1 MGANDMIAGVL
12 FISLFVFLLLSVPI
26 GICLG
31 LATMVVMLFV
41 DGSPPIVLLARSVVT
56 GADSF
61 PLIAVPLFILAGDVM
76 QKGGMSRRLVS
87 FANSLIGHIR
97 AGLAYV
103 NVLASVFFAAISGS
117 SPATVAAIGSNL
129 IPEMEKVG
137 YKREFSASLTAAS
150 GMIGVMIPPSIPFII
165 YGVTAEVS
173 IGKLFL
179 AGVIPGILF
188 AIMFMFVARFL
199 LRNDENITQS
209 RTEFSGKLV
218 VYSFRESVWALLVP
232 VIILGGIYSG
242 IFTPTEAGAI
252 AVVYAAFVGIF
263 VYRDI
268 KFSDLPEILASS
280 AITSGTILILVIMA
294 TAFGRVITL
303 AQIPTDLATALT
315 NMSSNPIIILLL
327 INLLLLVIGMFME
340 TISSII
346 IMTPILLP
354 VTVALGVDP
363 IAFGVIMTVNLAI
376 GFCTPP
382 LGVNLFVAS
391 SISGVSI
398 EKLSKGIL
406 PFFVGMVALLMLITY
421 VPAISLML
429 PSLW

>member
-1 MGANDMIAGVL
+1 MLAATI
-12 FISLFVFLLLSVPI
+12 FISLFALLLMSVPI

-31 LATMVVMLFV
+31 LATMIAMLFV
-41 DGSPPIVLLARSVVT
+41 DGTPPMVLLARSVVT

-61 PLIAVPLFILAGDVM
+61 PLIAVPLFILAGDFM
-76 QKGGMSRRLVS
+76 QHGGMSRRLVS
-87 FANSLIGHIR
+87 FANALIGHIHS
-97 AGLAYV
+97 GLAYV
-103 NVLASVFFAAISGS
+103 NVLACVFFAAISGS
-117 SPATVAAIGSNL
+117 SPATVAAIGSNM

-137 YKREFSASLTAAS
+137 YSRRFSGALTASS

-179 AGVIPGILF
+179 AGIIPGVLF
-188 AIMFMFVARFL
+188 AFMFMFVARLL
-199 LRNDENITQS
+199 LRNDTEIQEST
-209 RTEFSGKLV
+209 TEFSTVGVLR
-218 VYSFRESVWALLVP
+218 SFRESIWALLVP

-242 IFTPTEAGAI
+242 VFTPTEAGAV
-252 AVVYAAFVGIF
+252 AVVYAAVIGIF
-263 VYRDI
+263 VYGDI
-268 KFSDLPEILASS
+268 RLRDLPNILAGS
-280 AITSGTILILVIMA
+280 AKTSGTILVLVIMA
-294 TAFGRVITL
+294 TAFGRLITL
-303 AQIPTDLATALT
+303 ARIPAELSASIT
-315 NMSSNPIIILLL
+315 NLSDNPIIILLL

-354 VTVALGVDP
+354 VATALGVDP
-363 IAFGVIMTVNLAI
+363 IAFGVILTVNLAI

-398 EKLSKGIL
+398 EQLSKAIL
-406 PFFVGMVALLMLITY
+406 PFFVGMIILLMLITY
-421 VPAISLML
+421 VPAISLAL

>member
-1 MGANDMIAGVL
+1 MLATIL
-12 FISLFVFLLLSVPI
+12 FITLLALLLFSVPI

-31 LATMVVMLFV
+31 LATMIVMVIV
-41 DGSPPIVLLARSVVT
+41 DGTPPMVLLARSVVT

-61 PLIAVPLFILAGDVM
+61 PLIAVPLFILAGDLM
-76 QKGGMSRRLVS
+76 QHGGMSRRIVG
-87 FANSLIGHIR
+87 FANALIGHIR
-97 AGLAYV
+97 GGLAYV
-103 NVLASVFFAAISGS
+103 NVLACVFFAAISGS
-117 SPATVAAIGSNL
+117 SPATVAAIGSNM

-137 YKREFSASLTAAS
+137 YTRRFSGALTASS

-179 AGVIPGILF
+179 AGVVPGILF
-188 AIMFMFVARFL
+188 ALMFMLVARIL
-199 LRNDENITQS
+199 LRNDKTVQEST
-209 RTEFSGKLV
+209 TTFSGAGV
-218 VYSFRESVWALLVP
+218 WESFRTSIWALLVP
-232 VIILGGIYSG
+232 GIILGGIYSG
-242 IFTPTEAGAI
+242 IFTPTEAGAV
-252 AVVYAAFVGIF
+252 AVVYAVIIGIF

-268 KFSDLPEILASS
+268 TFTDLPSILAGS
-280 AITSGTILILVIMA
+280 AKTSGTILVLVIMA
-294 TAFGRVITL
+294 TAFGRLITL
-303 AQIPTDLATALT
+303 ARIPTELAASITSL
-315 NMSSNPIIILLL
+315 SDNPIMILLL

-354 VTVALGVDP
+354 VATALGVDP
-363 IAFGVIMTVNLAI
+363 IVFGVILTVNLAI

-391 SISGVSI
+391 GISKVSI
-398 EKLSKGIL
+398 EQLSKAIL
-406 PFFVGMVALLMLITY
+406 PFFVGMLVLLMLITY
-421 VPAISLML
+421 VPAISLAL

>member
-1 MGANDMIAGVL
+1 MIATVL
-12 FISLFVFLLLSVPI
+12 FLVLLLSLFLSVPI

-31 LATMVVMLFV
+31 LATMAVMVFV
-41 DGSPPIVLLARSVVT
+41 DGTPPLVLLARSVVT

-61 PLIAVPLFILAGDVM
+61 PLIAVPLFVLAGDLM
-76 QKGGMSRRLVS
+76 QYGGMSRRLVG
-87 FANSLIGHIR
+87 FANALIGHIR

-103 NVLASVFFAAISGS
+103 NVLACVFFAAISGS

-129 IPEMEKVG
+129 IPEMEKMG
-137 YKREFSASLTAAS
+137 YTRRFSASLTASS

-179 AGVIPGILF
+179 AGIVPGVLF
-188 AIMFMFVARFL
+188 AVMFMLVARL
-199 LRNDENITQS
+199 MLRKDTRVIDNTRAFDGP
-209 RTEFSGKLV
+209 RV
-218 VYSFRESVWALLVP
+218 VTSFRESIWALLVP

-242 IFTPTEAGAI
+242 VFTPTEAGAVAVLYA
-252 AVVYAAFVGIF
+252 AVVGKF
-263 VYRDI
+263 VYGDLDW
-268 KFSDLPEILASS
+268 SDFPTILAES
-280 AITSGTILILVIMA
+280 ARTSGMILVLVIMA
-294 TAFGRVITL
+294 TAFGRVVTL
-303 AQIPTDLATALT
+303 AQIPSDLATWLT
-315 NMSSNPIIILLL
+315 GLSDNPIIILLL

-354 VTVALGVDP
+354 VATALGVDP

-391 SISGVSI
+391 GISGVSI
-398 EKLSKGIL
+398 ETLSRAIL
-406 PFFVGMVALLMLITY
+406 PFFAGMIVLLMLITY
-421 VPAISLML
+421 VPSLSLAL
-429 PSLW
+429 PALW

>member
-1 MGANDMIAGVL
+1 MLATTL
-12 FISLFVFLLLSVPI
+12 FLGLFLLLLFSVPI

-31 LATMVVMLFV
+31 LATMIVMVFV
-41 DGSPPIVLLARSVVT
+41 DGTPPMVLLARSVVT

-61 PLIAVPLFILAGDVM
+61 PLIAVPLFILAGDLM
-76 QKGGMSRRLVS
+76 QHGGMSRRIVG
-87 FANSLIGHIR
+87 FANALIGHIR
-97 AGLAYV
+97 GGLAYV
-103 NVLASVFFAAISGS
+103 NVLACVFFAAISGS
-117 SPATVAAIGSNL
+117 SPATVAAIGSNM

-137 YKREFSASLTAAS
+137 YTRGFSGALTASS

-188 AIMFMFVARFL
+188 AVMFMLIARIL
-199 LRNDENITQS
+199 LRKDETVQEATNT
-209 RTEFSGKLV
+209 FSSVGV
-218 VYSFRESVWALLVP
+218 WQSFRTSIWALLVP
-232 VIILGGIYSG
+232 GIILGGIYSG

-252 AVVYAAFVGIF
+252 AVLYAAIIGIF

-268 KFSDLPEILASS
+268 TIRDLPNILAGS
-280 AITSGTILILVIMA
+280 AKTSGTILVLVIMA
-294 TAFGRVITL
+294 TAFGRLITL
-303 AQIPTDLATALT
+303 ARIPSELAATITSL
-315 NMSSNPIIILLL
+315 SDNPIVILFL

-354 VTVALGVDP
+354 VAIAMGVDP
-363 IAFGVIMTVNLAI
+363 IVFGVILTVNLAI

-391 SISGVSI
+391 SISKVSI
-398 EKLSKGIL
+398 EQLSRAIA
-406 PFFVGMVALLMLITY
+406 PFFIGMLLLLMLITY
-421 VPAISLML
+421 VPAISLAL

>member
-1 MGANDMIAGVL
+1 MIATVL
-12 FISLFVFLLLSVPI
+12 FLVLILTLFLSVPI

-31 LATMVVMLFV
+31 LATMAVMILV
-41 DGSPPIVLLARSVVT
+41 DGTPPLVLLARSVVT

-61 PLIAVPLFILAGDVM
+61 PLIAVPLFILAGDLM
-76 QKGGMSRRLVS
+76 QHGGMSRRLVG
-87 FANSLIGHIR
+87 FANALIGHIR
-97 AGLAYV
+97 AGLSYV
-103 NVLASVFFAAISGS
+103 NVLACVFFAAISGS

-129 IPEMEKVG
+129 IPEMEKG
-137 YKREFSASLTAAS
+137 YTRRFSASLTASS

-179 AGVIPGILF
+179 AGIVPGVMF
-188 AIMFMFVARFL
+188 AVMFMIVARFL
-199 LRNDENITQS
+199 LRNETKVIENTRDFDASLIT
-209 RTEFSGKLV
+209 T
-218 VYSFRESVWALLVP
+218 SFRKSVWALLVP

-242 IFTPTEAGAI
+242 IFTPTEAGAV
-252 AVVYAAFVGIF
+252 AVVYAAIVGKF
-263 VYRDI
+263 VYGDLEW
-268 KFSDLPEILASS
+268 SDFPTILAES
-280 AITSGTILILVIMA
+280 ARTSGMILVLVIMA

-303 AQIPTDLATALT
+303 AQIPADLAGWLT
-315 NMSSNPIIILLL
+315 GLSDNPIIILLL
-327 INLLLLVIGMFME
+327 INVLLLIIGMFME

-354 VTVALGVDP
+354 VATALGVDP

-391 SISGVSI
+391 GISGVSI
-398 EKLSKGIL
+398 EKLSRAIL
-406 PFFVGMVALLMLITY
+406 PFFAGMIVLLMLITY
-421 VPAISLML
+421 VPALSLAL
-429 PSLW
+429 PALW

>member
-1 MGANDMIAGVL
+1 MIATVL
-12 FISLFVFLLLSVPI
+12 FLVLILTLFLSVPI

-31 LATMVVMLFV
+31 LATMAVMILV
-41 DGSPPIVLLARSVVT
+41 DGTPPLVLLARSVVT

-61 PLIAVPLFILAGDVM
+61 PLIAVPLFILAGDLM
-76 QKGGMSRRLVS
+76 QHGGMSRRLVG
-87 FANSLIGHIR
+87 FANALIGHIR
-97 AGLAYV
+97 AGLSYV
-103 NVLASVFFAAISGS
+103 NVLACVFFAAISGS

-137 YKREFSASLTAAS
+137 YTRRFSASLTASS

-179 AGVIPGILF
+179 AGIVPGVMF
-188 AIMFMFVARFL
+188 AVMFMIVARFL
-199 LRNDENITQS
+199 LRNETKVIENTRDFDASLIT
-209 RTEFSGKLV
+209 T
-218 VYSFRESVWALLVP
+218 SFRKSVWALLVP

-242 IFTPTEAGAI
+242 IFTPTEAGAV
-252 AVVYAAFVGIF
+252 AVVYAAIVGKF
-263 VYRDI
+263 VYGDLEW
-268 KFSDLPEILASS
+268 SDFPTILAES
-280 AITSGTILILVIMA
+280 ARTSGMILVLVIMA

-303 AQIPTDLATALT
+303 AQIPADLAGWLT
-315 NMSSNPIIILLL
+315 GLSDNPIIILLL
-327 INLLLLVIGMFME
+327 INVLLLIIGMFME

-354 VTVALGVDP
+354 VATALGVDP

-391 SISGVSI
+391 GISGVSI
-398 EKLSKGIL
+398 EKLSRAIL
-406 PFFVGMVALLMLITY
+406 PFFAGMIVLLMLITY
-421 VPAISLML
+421 VPALSLAL
-429 PSLW
+429 PALW

>member
-1 MGANDMIAGVL
+1 MIAAVL
-12 FISLFVFLLLSVPI
+12 FISLVVFLLISVPI

-31 LATMVVMLFV
+31 LATMTVMLFV
-41 DGSPPIVLLARSVVT
+41 DGAPPMVLLARSVVT

-76 QKGGMSRRLVS
+76 QKGGMSRRLVG

-137 YKREFSASLTAAS
+137 YGRQFSASLTAAS

-199 LRNDENITQS
+199 LRGDEKINES
-209 RTEFSGKLV
+209 KTEFSATAV
-218 VYSFRESVWALLVP
+218 VHSFRESVWALLVP

-252 AVVYAAFVGIF
+252 AVVYALLVGMF

-268 KFSDLPEILASS
+268 KVTDLPEILAGS
-280 AITSGTILILVIMA
+280 AITSGTILVLVIMA

-303 AQIPTDLATALT
+303 AQIPSDLASALT
-315 NMSSNPIIILLL
+315 SLSDNPIIILLL

-354 VTVALGVDP
+354 VTVALGIDP

-421 VPAISLML
+421 VPAISLAL

>member
-1 MGANDMIAGVL
+1 MISTVL
-12 FISLFVFLLLSVPI
+12 FLVLIVGIFLSVPI

-31 LATMVVMLFV
+31 LATMIVMLFV
-41 DGSPPIVLLARSVVT
+41 DGTPPMVLLARSVVT

-61 PLIAVPLFILAGDVM
+61 PLISVPLFILAGDLM
-76 QKGGMSRRLVS
+76 QHGGMSRRLVG
-87 FANSLIGHIR
+87 FANALIGHIR

-103 NVLASVFFAAISGS
+103 NVLACVFFAAISGS

-137 YKREFSASLTAAS
+137 YNRKFSASLTASS

-179 AGVIPGILF
+179 AGVIPGVLF
-188 AIMFMFVARFL
+188 ALMFMVVARIL
-199 LRNDENITQS
+199 LRKE
-209 RTEFSGKLV
+209 TEVMSSTSAFEPV
-218 VYSFRESVWALLVP
+218 RIWTSFRNSVWALLVP

-242 IFTPTEAGAI
+242 IFTPTEAGAV
-252 AVVYAAFVGIF
+252 AVVYAAVVGKF
-263 VYRDI
+263 VYGDL
-268 KFSDLPEILASS
+268 KWSDFPMILAES
-280 AITSGTILILVIMA
+280 ARTSGMILVLVIMA

-303 AQIPTDLATALT
+303 AQIPADLATWLT
-315 NMSSNPIIILLL
+315 GLSSNPIILLLL
-327 INLLLLVIGMFME
+327 INVLLLIIGMFME

-346 IMTPILLP
+346 ILTPILLP
-354 VTVALGVDP
+354 VTTALGVDP
-363 IAFGVIMTVNLAI
+363 IAFGVILTVNLAI

-391 SISGVSI
+391 GISGVSI
-398 EKLSKGIL
+398 EQLSKAIL
-406 PFFVGMVALLMLITY
+406 PFFVGMIALLMLITY
-421 VPAISLML
+421 VPALSLAL
-429 PSLW
+429 PALW

>member
-1 MGANDMIAGVL
+1 MIALILFLSL
-12 FISLFVFLLLSVPI
+12 FILLLFSVPI

-31 LATMVVMLFV
+31 LSTMAVMVLV
-41 DGSPPIVLLARSVVT
+41 DGAPPMVLLARSVVT

-76 QKGGMSRRLVS
+76 QKGGMSRRLVG

-137 YKREFSASLTAAS
+137 YSRTFSASLTAAS

-179 AGVIPGILF
+179 AGVIPGVLF
-188 AIMFMFVARFL
+188 ALMFMLVARFL
-199 LRNDENITQS
+199 LRKDTQIEQS
-209 RTEFSGKLV
+209 KAAFSAKTV
-218 VYSFRESVWALLVP
+218 ATSFRESIWALLVP

-242 IFTPTEAGAI
+242 IFTPTEAGAV
-252 AVVYAAFVGIF
+252 AVVYALSIGIF

-268 KFSDLPEILASS
+268 KLSDLPDILADS
-280 AITSGTILILVIMA
+280 AVTSGTILVLVIMA

-303 AQIPTDLATALT
+303 AQIPSDLAGWLT
-315 NMSSNPIIILLL
+315 SLSDNPIIILLL

-354 VTVALGVDP
+354 VAAAIGVDP
-363 IAFGVIMTVNLAI
+363 IVFGVIMTVNLAI

-398 EKLSKGIL
+398 ERLSKAIL
-406 PFFVGMVALLMLITY
+406 PFFVGMVILLMLITY
-421 VPAISLML
+421 VPAISLAL

>member
-1 MGANDMIAGVL
+1 ML
-12 FISLFVFLLLSVPI
+12 FTLLLSVPI

-31 LATMVVMLFV
+31 LATMAVMVLV
-41 DGSPPIVLLARSVVT
+41 DGTPPLVLLARSVVT

-61 PLIAVPLFILAGDVM
+61 PLIAVPLFVLAGDLM
-76 QKGGMSRRLVS
+76 QHGGMSRRLVG
-87 FANSLIGHIR
+87 FANALIGHIR

-117 SPATVAAIGSNL
+117 SPATVAAIGANL

-137 YKREFSASLTAAS
+137 YNRTFSSSLTASS

-179 AGVIPGILF
+179 AGIVPGILF
-188 AIMFMFVARFL
+188 AVMFMIVARIL
-199 LRNDENITQS
+199 LRNETEVINNT
-209 RTEFSGKLV
+209 RTFNATRVRTSL
-218 VYSFRESVWALLVP
+218 RESVWALLVP

-242 IFTPTEAGAI
+242 VFTPTEAGAV
-252 AVVYAAFVGIF
+252 AVLYAAIIGKF
-263 VYRDI
+263 VYRDL
-268 KFSDLPEILASS
+268 KWSDFPSILAES
-280 AITSGTILILVIMA
+280 ARTSGMILVLVIMA

-303 AQIPTDLATALT
+303 AQIPADLATWLT
-315 NMSSNPIIILLL
+315 GLSDNPIIILLL
-327 INLLLLVIGMFME
+327 INLLLLIIGMFME

-354 VTVALGVDP
+354 VATALGVDP

-398 EKLSKGIL
+398 ERISKAIL
-406 PFFVGMVALLMLITY
+406 PFFLGMIILLMLITY
-421 VPAISLML
+421 VPALSLAL
-429 PSLW
+429 PALY

>member
-1 MGANDMIAGVL
+1 MISLVL
-12 FISLFVFLLLSVPI
+12 FASLFVLLLISVPI

-31 LATMVVMLFV
+31 LATMLVMVLV
-41 DGSPPIVLLARSVVT
+41 DGTPPMVLLARSVVT

-61 PLIAVPLFILAGDVM
+61 PLIAVPLFILAGDLM
-76 QKGGMSRRLVS
+76 QHGGMSRRLVG

-103 NVLASVFFAAISGS
+103 NVLACVFFAAISGS

-137 YKREFSASLTAAS
+137 YTRRFSSALTASS

-179 AGVIPGILF
+179 AGVVPGILF
-188 AIMFMFVARFL
+188 AIMFMVIARLL
-199 LRNDENITQS
+199 LRKDRDIAESTTS
-209 RTEFSGKLV
+209 FSKEAV
-218 VYSFRESVWALLVP
+218 KTSFRESIWALLVP

-242 IFTPTEAGAI
+242 VFTPTEAGAI
-252 AVVYAAFVGIF
+252 AVVYALLVGLF
-263 VYRDI
+263 VYGDLT
-268 KFSDLPEILASS
+268 FSDLPKVFADS
-280 AITSGTILILVIMA
+280 ARTSGSILVLVIMA
-294 TAFGRVITL
+294 TAFGRLITI
-303 AQIPTDLATALT
+303 ARIPSDIALSLT
-315 NMSSNPIIILLL
+315 SLSDNPIVILLL

-354 VTVALGVDP
+354 VATAVGVDP
-363 IAFGVIMTVNLAI
+363 IAFGVIITVNLAI

-398 EKLSKGIL
+398 EKLSKSIL
-406 PFFVGMVALLMLITY
+406 PFFVGMLILLFLITY
-421 VPAISLML
+421 VPAISLTL
-429 PSLW
+429 PALW

>member
-1 MGANDMIAGVL
+1 MIATIL
-12 FISLFVFLLLSVPI
+12 FICLLVLLLLSVPI

-31 LATMVVMLFV
+31 LATMLVMYCV
-41 DGSPPIVLLARSVVT
+41 DGAPPLVLLARSVVT

-61 PLIAVPLFILAGDVM
+61 PLIAVPLFILAGDLM
-76 QKGGMSRRLVS
+76 QYGGMSRRIVAFSSSLV
-87 FANSLIGHIR
+87 GHIR

-103 NVLASVFFAAISGS
+103 NVLACVFFAAISGS
-117 SPATVAAIGSNL
+117 APATVAAIGSNL

-137 YKREFSASLTAAS
+137 YKRSFSGALTASA

-179 AGVIPGILF
+179 AGVVPGILF
-188 AIMFMFVARFL
+188 ALVFMATARFL
-199 LRNDENITQS
+199 LRNETSISQS
-209 RTEFSGKLV
+209 TTTFSPKKV
-218 VYSFRESVWALLVP
+218 ASSFRDAIWSLMVP

-242 IFTPTEAGAI
+242 IFTPTEAGAV
-252 AVVYAAFVGIF
+252 AVLYAAIVGIF

-268 KFSDLPEILASS
+268 SLADLVMVLATS
-280 AITSGTILILVIMA
+280 AKTSGTILILVIMA
-294 TAFGRVITL
+294 TAFGRLITI
-303 AQIPTDLATALT
+303 AQVPSDLARALT
-315 NMSSNPIIILLL
+315 AFSSNPFVILLL
-327 INLLLLVIGMFME
+327 INIVLLLIGMFME

-354 VTVALGVDP
+354 VVTAVGVDP
-363 IAFGVIMTVNLAI
+363 IVFGVIITVNLAI

-391 SISGVSI
+391 SISKISI
-398 EKLSKGIL
+398 EKLSKTIL
-406 PFFVGMVALLMLITY
+406 PFFAGMIILLMLVTY
-421 VPAISLML
+421 IPAISLAL

>member
-1 MGANDMIAGVL
+1 MIAAVL
-12 FISLFVFLLLSVPI
+12 FLSLFLLLFISVPI

-31 LATMVVMLFV
+31 LATMTVMLFV
-41 DGSPPIVLLARSVVT
+41 EGAPPLVLLARSVVT

-61 PLIAVPLFILAGDVM
+61 PLIAVPLFVLAGDLM
-76 QKGGMSRRLVS
+76 QSGGMSRRLVA
-87 FANSLIGHIR
+87 FANALIGHIR

-103 NVLASVFFAAISGS
+103 NVLACVFFAAISGS
-117 SPATVAAIGSNL
+117 SPATVAAIGSNM

-137 YKREFSASLTAAS
+137 YSRRFSGALTASS

-179 AGVIPGILF
+179 AGVVPGLLF
-188 AIMFMFVARFL
+188 ALMFMFVARIL
-199 LRNDENITQS
+199 LRNEKAALGSTK
-209 RTEFSGKLV
+209 TFSSASV
-218 VYSFRESVWALLVP
+218 ASTFRSSFWALLVP
-232 VIILGGIYSG
+232 LIILGGIYSG
-242 IFTPTEAGAI
+242 IFTPTEAGAV
-252 AVVYAAFVGIF
+252 AVVYAAFVGLF
-263 VYRDI
+263 VYKDI
-268 KFSDLPEILASS
+268 GFSDLPGILAQS
-280 AITSGTILILVIMA
+280 ALTSGTILILVIMA
-294 TAFGRVITL
+294 SAFGRLATL
-303 AQIPTDLATALT
+303 AQIPAQLAAGITSL
-315 NMSSNPIIILLL
+315 SDDPILILLL

-354 VTVALGVDP
+354 VAVAIGVDP
-363 IAFGVIMTVNLAI
+363 LVFGVILTVNLAI

-391 SISGVSI
+391 GISGISI
-398 EKLSKGIL
+398 ERLSAGIL
-406 PFFVGMVALLMLITY
+406 PFFAGMLALLMLVTY
-421 VPAISLML
+421 VPALSLAL

>member
-1 MGANDMIAGVL
+1 MIALVL
-12 FISLFVFLLLSVPI
+12 FSVLFVCLLISVPI

-31 LATMVVMLFV
+31 IATMSVMLFV
-41 DGSPPIVLLARSVVT
+41 DGAPPMALLARSVVT

-76 QKGGMSRRLVS
+76 QKGGMSRRLVG

-137 YKREFSASLTAAS
+137 YERRFSASLTAAS

-179 AGVIPGILF
+179 AGVIPGVLF
-188 AIMFMFVARFL
+188 AIMFMLVARFL
-199 LRNDENITQS
+199 LRGNETIAESTKD
-209 RTEFSGKLV
+209 FSPKHV
-218 VYSFRESVWALLVP
+218 AVSFRESVWALLVP

-242 IFTPTEAGAI
+242 IFTPTEAGAV
-252 AVVYAAFVGIF
+252 AVLYAAFVGLF

-268 KFSDLPEILASS
+268 RFKDLPDLLASS
-280 AITSGTILILVIMA
+280 ATTSGTILILVIMA

-303 AQIPTDLATALT
+303 ARIPSDLAMWLT
-315 NMSSNPIIILLL
+315 SLSDNPIIILLL
-327 INLLLLVIGMFME
+327 INLMLLVIGMFME

-391 SISGVSI
+391 SISGVTI
-398 EKLSKGIL
+398 EKLSKAIL
-406 PFFVGMVALLMLITY
+406 PFFAGMIVLLMLITY
-421 VPAISLML
+421 IPAISLAL
-429 PSLW
+429 PSLY

>member
-1 MGANDMIAGVL
+1 MTALILFLALLVL
-12 FISLFVFLLLSVPI
+12 LIINVPI

-31 LATMVVMLFV
+31 LATMIVTVFV

-61 PLIAVPLFILAGDVM
+61 PLIAVPLFILAGDLM
-76 QKGGMSRRLVS
+76 QHGGMSRRLVA
-87 FANSLIGHIR
+87 FAFALVGHIR

-103 NVLASVFFAAISGS
+103 NVLASLFFAAISGS

-137 YKREFSASLTAAS
+137 YKRPFSASLTASA

-179 AGVIPGILF
+179 AGIIPGLLF
-188 AIMFMFVARFL
+188 ALMFMAIARFL
-199 LRNDENITQS
+199 VRKDEEVINTDAELS
-209 RTEFSGKLV
+209 ASKVSATM
-218 VYSFRESVWALLVP
+218 RESIWALIVP
-232 VIILGGIYSG
+232 IIILGGIYSG
-242 IFTPTEAGAI
+242 IFTPTEAGAV
-252 AVVYAAFVGIF
+252 AVVYAVLIGLF

-268 KFSDLPEILASS
+268 SFADLPKILAGS
-280 AITSGTILILVIMA
+280 ALTSGTILILVIMA
-294 TAFGRVITL
+294 TAFGRLITL
-303 AQIPTDLATALT
+303 EQIPADLAAWLT
-315 NMSSNPIIILLL
+315 NVSDNPIFVLLL
-327 INLLLLVIGMFME
+327 INLVLLIIGMFME

-354 VTVALGVDP
+354 VALALGVDP
-363 IAFGVIMTVNLAI
+363 ILLGVIMTVNLAI

-391 SISGVSI
+391 SISEVSI
-398 EKLSKGIL
+398 ERLSGAIM
-406 PFFVGMVALLMLITY
+406 PFFAGMLILLLAITFI
-421 VPAISLML
+421 PAISL
-429 PSLW
+429 SLVAFW

>member
-1 MGANDMIAGVL
+1 MLAATL
-12 FISLFVFLLLSVPI
+12 FLTLFALLLFSVPI

-31 LATMVVMLFV
+31 LATMVVMIFV
-41 DGSPPIVLLARSVVT
+41 DGAPPMVLLARSVVT

-61 PLIAVPLFILAGDVM
+61 PLIAVPLFILAGDLM
-76 QKGGMSRRLVS
+76 QHGGMSRRIVG
-87 FANSLIGHIR
+87 FANALIGHIR
-97 AGLAYV
+97 GGLAYV
-103 NVLASVFFAAISGS
+103 NVLACVFFAAISGS
-117 SPATVAAIGSNL
+117 SPATVAAIGSNM

-137 YKREFSASLTAAS
+137 YTRKFSGALTASS

-179 AGVIPGILF
+179 AGVVPGILF
-188 AIMFMFVARFL
+188 ALMFMLVARIL
-199 LRNDENITQS
+199 LRNDVTVQEST
-209 RTEFSGKLV
+209 TTFSGAGVWQSLRT
-218 VYSFRESVWALLVP
+218 SIWALLVP
-232 VIILGGIYSG
+232 GIILGGIYSG
-242 IFTPTEAGAI
+242 IFTPTEAGAV
-252 AVVYAAFVGIF
+252 AVVYAAIIGIF

-268 KFSDLPEILASS
+268 TFKDLPEILAGS
-280 AITSGTILILVIMA
+280 AKTSGTILVLVIMA
-294 TAFGRVITL
+294 TAFGRLITL
-303 AQIPTDLATALT
+303 ARIPTELAATITGL
-315 NMSSNPIIILLL
+315 SDNPIMILLL

-354 VTVALGVDP
+354 VATALGVDP
-363 IAFGVIMTVNLAI
+363 IVFGVILTVNLAI

-391 SISGVSI
+391 GISKVSI
-398 EKLSKGIL
+398 EQLSRAIL
-406 PFFVGMVALLMLITY
+406 PFFVGMIVLLMLISY
-421 VPAISLML
+421 VPAISLFL

>member
-1 MGANDMIAGVL
+1 MVAAVL
-12 FISLFVFLLLSVPI
+12 FLSLVALLFFSVPI

-41 DGSPPIVLLARSVVT
+41 DGTPPLVLLARSVVT

-61 PLIAVPLFILAGDVM
+61 PLIAVPLFVLAGDLM
-76 QKGGMSRRLVS
+76 QHGGMSRRIVA

-103 NVLASVFFAAISGS
+103 NVLACVFFAAISGS
-117 SPATVAAIGSNL
+117 SPATVAAIGSNM

-137 YKREFSASLTAAS
+137 YSRRFSSALTASS

-179 AGVIPGILF
+179 AGVIPGVMF
-188 AIMFMFVARFL
+188 ALMFMFIARIL
-199 LRNDENITQS
+199 LRKESDVVESSVPFSVGSVASNF
-209 RTEFSGKLV
+209 RT
-218 VYSFRESVWALLVP
+218 SFWALLVP
-232 VIILGGIYSG
+232 AIILGGIYGG
-242 IFTPTEAGAI
+242 IFTPTEAGAV
-252 AVVYAAFVGIF
+252 AVVYAAFIGLF

-268 KFSDLPEILASS
+268 RISDLPTILAQS
-280 AITSGTILILVIMA
+280 ALTSGTILILVVMA
-294 TAFGRVITL
+294 AAFGRLVTL
-303 AQIPTDLATALT
+303 AQIPTQLAESLT
-315 NMSSNPIIILLL
+315 SLSSNPILILLL

-354 VTVALGVDP
+354 VTTALGVDP
-363 IAFGVIMTVNLAI
+363 IVFGVILTVNLAI

-391 SISGVSI
+391 GISGVSI
-398 EKLSKGIL
+398 ERISIAIL
-406 PFFVGMVALLMLITY
+406 PFFVGMLVLLMLVTY
-421 VPAISLML
+421 VPALSLAL

>member
-1 MGANDMIAGVL
+1 MIATVI
-12 FISLFVFLLLSVPI
+12 FSSLAGLLIFSVPI

-31 LATMVVMLFV
+31 LATMAVMIFV
-41 DGSPPIVLLARSVVT
+41 DGTPPMVLLARSVVT

-61 PLIAVPLFILAGDVM
+61 PLIAVPLFVLAGDMM
-76 QKGGMSRRLVS
+76 QQGGMSRRLVE
-87 FANSLIGHIR
+87 FANALIGHIK
-97 AGLAYV
+97 AGLAFV
-103 NVLASVFFAAISGS
+103 NVLACVFFAAISGS

-129 IPEMEKVG
+129 VPEMEKSG
-137 YKREFSASLTAAS
+137 YSRKFSGSLTASS

-179 AGVIPGILF
+179 AGIVPGVLF
-188 AIMFMFVARFL
+188 AVMFMVIARIL
-199 LRNDENITQS
+199 MVKEPDVRES
-209 RTEFSGKLV
+209 TEPFSPAGV
-218 VYSFRESVWALLVP
+218 WESFRKSVWALLVP
-232 VIILGGIYSG
+232 GIILGGIYSG
-242 IFTPTEAGAI
+242 IFTPTEAGAV
-252 AVVYAAFVGIF
+252 AVVYAAVIGLF

-268 KFSDLPEILASS
+268 TLKDLPGILAKS
-280 AITSGTILILVIMA
+280 AMTSGTILILVIMA
-294 TAFGRVITL
+294 TAFGRMVTI
-303 AQIPTDLATALT
+303 AQIPTQLATSMTAL
-315 NMSSNPIIILLL
+315 SDNPIIILLL
-327 INLLLLVIGMFME
+327 INVLLLVIGMFME

-354 VTVALGVDP
+354 VATALGVDP
-363 IAFGVIMTVNLAI
+363 IVFGVILTVNLAI

-398 EKLSKGIL
+398 ERLSMAIL
-406 PFFVGMVALLMLITY
+406 PFFAGMLLLLMLITY
-421 VPAISLML
+421 VPAISLAL

>member
-1 MGANDMIAGVL
+1 MIAAVL
-12 FISLFVFLLLSVPI
+12 FLSLVLLLFISVPI

-31 LATMVVMLFV
+31 LATMTVMLFV
-41 DGSPPIVLLARSVVT
+41 DGAPPLVLLARSVVT

-61 PLIAVPLFILAGDVM
+61 PLIAVPLFVLAGDLM
-76 QKGGMSRRLVS
+76 QSGGMSRRLVA
-87 FANSLIGHIR
+87 FANALIGHIR

-103 NVLASVFFAAISGS
+103 NVLACLFFAAISGS
-117 SPATVAAIGSNL
+117 SPATVAAIGSNM

-137 YKREFSASLTAAS
+137 YSRRFSGALTASS

-179 AGVIPGILF
+179 AGVVPGLLF
-188 AIMFMFVARFL
+188 ALMFMFVARLL
-199 LRNDENITQS
+199 LRKEEAALASTK
-209 RTEFSGKLV
+209 TFSSASV
-218 VYSFRESVWALLVP
+218 ASTFRSSFWALLVP
-232 VIILGGIYSG
+232 LIILGGIYSG
-242 IFTPTEAGAI
+242 VFTPTEAGAV
-252 AVVYAAFVGIF
+252 AVVYAAIVGLF
-263 VYRDI
+263 VYKDI
-268 KFSDLPEILASS
+268 RWSDVPGILAQS
-280 AITSGTILILVIMA
+280 ALTSGTILILVIMA
-294 TAFGRVITL
+294 AAFGRLATL
-303 AQIPTDLATALT
+303 AQIPTQLATGITSL
-315 NMSSNPIIILLL
+315 SDNPILILFL

-354 VTVALGVDP
+354 VAAAIGVDP
-363 IAFGVIMTVNLAI
+363 LVFGVILTVNLAI

-391 SISGVSI
+391 GISGISI
-398 EKLSKGIL
+398 EKLSVAIL
-406 PFFVGMVALLMLITY
+406 PFFAGMLALLMLVTY
-421 VPAISLML
+421 VPALSLAL